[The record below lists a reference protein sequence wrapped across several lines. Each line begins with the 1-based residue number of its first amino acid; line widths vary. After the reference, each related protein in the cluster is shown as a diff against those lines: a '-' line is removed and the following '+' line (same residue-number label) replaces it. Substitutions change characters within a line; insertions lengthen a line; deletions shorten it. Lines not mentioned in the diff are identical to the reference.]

1 MGYEISLGLAWDE
14 LEQISHSGKY
24 GVRLLDE
31 DYLVFVSLRK
41 VLHKASGQEAEEMR
55 AVLILHYLLGIKRHG
70 FFPTGEWIS
79 FRQLEGGPVFWPV
92 FEERSLLP
100 LARGFQKCPEVLIAN
115 LVQRLGSKMIQ
126 GGDVAVEV
134 AVFPGIFVRMIFWM
148 GDSDLSPAVTMLFDR
163 GLTGIYS
170 TEDVTVMLDLVAQE
184 ALRI

>member
-14 LEQISHSGKY
+14 LEQISHSGKC

-41 VLHKASGQEAEEMR
+41 VLHKTSGQEAEEMR
-55 AVLILHYLLGIKRHG
+55 TVLLLHYLLGIKKHG

-79 FRQLEGGPVFWPV
+79 FRQLEGGPVFWPA
-92 FEERSLLP
+92 FEESSLVP
-100 LARGFQKCPEVLIAN
+100 LARGFQECPEGLIAN
-115 LVQRLGSKMIQ
+115 LLQRLGGKIIQ

-134 AVFPGIFVRMIFWM
+134 AAFQGILVRMIFWK
-148 GDSDLSPAVTMLFDR
+148 GDSDLPPAVTMLFDR

-170 TEDVTVMLDLVAQE
+170 TEDITVMLDLVAQE
-184 ALRI
+184 SLRI